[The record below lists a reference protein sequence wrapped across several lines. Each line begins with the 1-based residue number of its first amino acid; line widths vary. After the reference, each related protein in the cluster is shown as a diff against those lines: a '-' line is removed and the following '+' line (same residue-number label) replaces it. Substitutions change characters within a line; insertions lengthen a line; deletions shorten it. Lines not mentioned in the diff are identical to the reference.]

1 MESVRIEIVINMA
14 HLRTK
19 KMTIPKEDHMEYM
32 GTDEIN
38 DEDLKKIQSALD
50 LISETFEINKVDFYI
65 GLYAAREFVCRLASR
80 RLTKE
85 TQKKMLAT
93 MELRIHELDEMTM
106 EIRKSKEIKL

>member
-19 KMTIPKEDHMEYM
+19 KMTIQKEDHMEYL

-38 DEDLKKIQSALD
+38 DEDLKKIQIALD
-50 LISETFEINKVDFYI
+50 LIVDTFEVNKVDFYI
-65 GLYAAREFVCRLASR
+65 GLYAAREFICRIASR

-85 TQKKMLAT
+85 TQKKMVAT
-93 MELRIHELDEMTM
+93 MELRIHELDHITTVEM
-106 EIRKSKEIKL
+106 R